1 TAGVFIDLLTDHELA
16 VRQHAAEAIGKLGIQ
31 QGAAALLAAVKN
43 DNEAAMQ
50 VESLK
55 ALVALEDPLQEEAI
69 RVALEAPEKAVRVA
83 GLDLLANMAIPRP
96 VMVDLLADVIA
107 TRTTEEKQA
116 AILTLGKLPLEN
128 SEALFNKLLDDMEA
142 DRLSPEV
149 YLELGEAIDS
159 TRAEPLVAR
168 YKAI

>member
-1 TAGVFIDLLTDHELA
+1 EALLRRVINANLRVGDPENLQRVVQYAQNTANPAAMRAEAVEALRTWAKPSVLDRVDGRYRGEIIRNEAELKSRTAGDFIDLLTDHELA

-83 GLDLLANMAIPRP
+83 GLDL
-96 VMVDLLADVIA
+96 
-107 TRTTEEKQA
+107 
-116 AILTLGKLPLEN
+116 
-128 SEALFNKLLDDMEA
+128 
-142 DRLSPEV
+142 
-149 YLELGEAIDS
+149 
-159 TRAEPLVAR
+159 
-168 YKAI
+168 